1 MFQKVK
7 KDQKLHYFQETNQFQ
22 KTIFKLDNVGV
33 KFGNIQALKDVN
45 LRVNQG
51 EIVFIT
57 GASGAG
63 KTTLLNILAGNY
75 PQTSGTVTLPTEK
88 FSAQVFQE
96 LRLVENMTC
105 LENLKLVFDPSIYKN
120 KKEFE
125 NDLYELAKILGIT
138 KRLNIKVSNA
148 NGGLRQKVAII
159 RALLTR
165 PDIFIAD
172 EPTSSLDYDNAKR
185 LFDLLNV
192 YNTKRGMTVI
202 WASHN
207 RELVGKFVGKILHL
221 ESGRLIHSGHA
232 CFI

>member
-63 KTTLLNILAGNY
+63 KTTLLNILAG
-75 PQTSGTVTLPTEK
+75 
-88 FSAQVFQE
+88 
-96 LRLVENMTC
+96 
-105 LENLKLVFDPSIYKN
+105 

>member
-1 MFQKVK
+1 MFQNVS
-7 KDQKLHYFQETNQFQ
+7 KDQRADFFQEEHQFQ
-22 KTIFKLDNVGV
+22 KTMYKLDNVGV
-33 KFGNIQALKDVN
+33 KFGSLQALKDVN
-45 LRVNQG
+45 LRINEG

-63 KTTLLNILAGNY
+63 KTTLLNLLAGNIL
-75 PQTSGTVTLPTEK
+75 QTSGTAKIPSKK

-96 LRLVENMTC
+96 LRLVPNMTC
-105 LENLKLVFDPSIYKN
+105 LENLKLVYDPSLYKT
-120 KKEFE
+120 KKEFN
-125 NDLYELAKILGIT
+125 NDLKELAKILGIT
-138 KRLNIKVSNA
+138 KRLNIKIGDA
-148 NGGLRQKVAII
+148 NGGLKQKVAII

-165 PDIFIAD
+165 PDVFIAD
-172 EPTSSLDYDNAKR
+172 EPTSSLDYENAKR

-207 RELVGKFVGKILHL
+207 RDLVGRFVGKILHL
-221 ESGRLIHSGHA
+221 ENGRLIHSGHA